1 MKPGAL
7 AVLCP
12 ALSITYV
19 CVCSVSCV
27 YMYARSRLAGREVCR
42 VCFQPSPRA
51 AGNLRHAT
59 APPHVSECLSLEGV
73 DQGVVLRLQ
82 RMTD

>member
-19 CVCSVSCV
+19 CAARAVYVCAVAS
-27 YMYARSRLAGREVCR
+27 GREVCR
-42 VCFQPSPRA
+42 VGFQPSPRA

-59 APPHVSECLSLEGV
+59 APPHVSECLSLEGGGLGGRV
-73 DQGVVLRLQ
+73 ALAKND
-82 RMTD
+82 